1 LLSYQDQRS
10 FKADL
15 DVAKATVNEALTEI
29 RVTESE
35 VAQRKADLEL
45 AEKTFERYKSLLEQK
60 SASLQEYD
68 EAKTS
73 ANKAKAAVIS
83 AESRLIASKAKL
95 AAAKAKVEQ
104 AKVALEQTELS
115 SPIDGVLAY
124 LNIDKGIYFTPSFVN
139 TKDETSALKTI
150 PMVIIDPEKYEI
162 TVEVPFYER
171 KRLKVNREAII
182 FTGNDLSKQRNGFN
196 EENIG
201 KIIKGSVF
209 SVNPAISPGGRT
221 IKVKIRTTTK
231 SKNIQDGMFVTT
243 WISAEKKENTLVI
256 PYDSLVYQ
264 KNDTFVYVADVNEA
278 IAQLKRIKTGLQG
291 FNAVEVLEGISEN
304 DLVITKGRFQISE
317 GTKIKIIELD

>member
-1 LLSYQDQRS
+1 
-10 FKADL
+10 
-15 DVAKATVNEALTEI
+15 
-29 RVTESE
+29 
-35 VAQRKADLEL
+35 
-45 AEKTFERYKSLLEQK
+45 
-60 SASLQEYD
+60 
-68 EAKTS
+68 
-73 ANKAKAAVIS
+73 
-83 AESRLIASKAKL
+83 
-95 AAAKAKVEQ
+95 
-104 AKVALEQTELS
+104 
-115 SPIDGVLAY
+115 
-124 LNIDKGIYFTPSFVN
+124 
-139 TKDETSALKTI
+139 
-150 PMVIIDPEKYEI
+150 
-162 TVEVPFYER
+162 
-171 KRLKVNREAII
+171 
-182 FTGNDLSKQRNGFN
+182 LSKQRNGFN